1 MRRTPRNSGKRK
13 FTSAAWRRGS
23 FRDASAITL
32 MGNEPRQIL
41 DFYALAGNVTRTIRQ
56 NLIFSFIYN
65 IVSIPIAMSG
75 LLNPLV
81 AVTAMMLSSL
91 SVTGN
96 TLRLSTRVA
105 KLHEKREAE
114 ERKGEAVLAVSLV
127 GTGE

>member
-1 MRRTPRNSGKRK
+1 
-13 FTSAAWRRGS
+13 
-23 FRDASAITL
+23 